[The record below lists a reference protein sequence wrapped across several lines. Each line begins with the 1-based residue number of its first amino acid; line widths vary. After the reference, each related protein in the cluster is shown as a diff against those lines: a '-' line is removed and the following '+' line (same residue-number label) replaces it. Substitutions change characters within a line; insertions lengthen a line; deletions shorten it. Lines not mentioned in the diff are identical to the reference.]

1 MKPFKLSI
9 RSKSLVVTS
18 LGVRFILLM
27 MAIGIAAINTGNNLL
42 YLILA
47 MMLSLMVISGVLSEA
62 CLYHLR
68 YRRELPEFIYAGQ
81 PARMTFVVYN
91 DKKIIPSFSLLIKDS
106 LEGYSEGVTKDKYF
120 FKLRP
125 ASFQERIY
133 PLFFSQRGVYPLRG
147 VSFSTRFPFG
157 IFLKIK
163 EEEEK
168 VKSEIIV
175 FPRIFKVFPP
185 VQKGNLTGAHFSLR
199 KGHGVSLYQ
208 FRSYFPG
215 DDARSI
221 HWKTSAKKQ
230 KLIVR
235 EYEEEDERKISIG
248 ISNSPAAPPSQEDLN
263 RFEKGIELA
272 ASYASY
278 YLKEGFQLSFFT
290 DQASL
295 PLGKGALHLKEILIL
310 LSSLKVDHRPERLF
324 QRRERGDLPVILIS
338 PLQAVRAGLHHYAK
352 VFQPEEIDRM
362 PYWSRS

>member
-1 MKPFKLSI
+1 MKPLKLSI
-9 RSKSLVVTS
+9 RSKSLVITS
-18 LGVRFILLM
+18 LGIRFILLM

-81 PARMTFVVYN
+81 PGRMAFVVHN

-106 LEGYSEGVTKDKYF
+106 LEGYSEGITKDKYF
-120 FKLRP
+120 FKLPPDSSHKRTCP
-125 ASFQERIY
+125 I
-133 PLFFSQRGVYPLRG
+133 FFSQRGVYPLRG

-163 EEEEK
+163 EEEENP
-168 VKSEIIV
+168 KSEIIV
-175 FPRIFKVFPP
+175 FPRIFKVSPP
-185 VQKGNLTGAHFSLR
+185 IKKGNLIGAHFSLR

-235 EYEEEDERKISIG
+235 EHEEEDERKISIG
-248 ISNSPAAPPSQEDLN
+248 ISNSPAVPPSPEDLS

-278 YLKEGFQLSFFT
+278 YLKAGFQLSFFT
-290 DQASL
+290 DQVAL
-295 PLGKGALHLKEILIL
+295 PLEKGALHLRAILTL
-310 LSSLKVDHRPERLF
+310 LSSLKVDPQSERLL
-324 QRRERGDLPVILIS
+324 QRRKREGLPVILIS
-338 PLQAVRAGLHHYAK
+338 PLQGVRTGLHHYAK
-352 VFQPEEIDRM
+352 VFQPDEIDRL
-362 PYWSRS
+362 PYWSQS

>member
-9 RSKSLVVTS
+9 KSKSLVVTT

-47 MMLSLMVISGVLSEA
+47 MMLSLMVISGILSEA
-62 CLYHLR
+62 CLYRLR
-68 YRRELPEFIYAGQ
+68 YKRELPEFIYAGQ
-81 PARMTFVVYN
+81 PARMAFFVYN
-91 DKKIIPSFSLLIKDS
+91 DKRIIPSFSLLIKDS
-106 LEGYSEGVTKDKYF
+106 LEGHSEGITKDKYF
-120 FKLRP
+120 FKLPP
-125 ASFQERIY
+125 ASSHKRTCPI
-133 PLFFSQRGVYPLRG
+133 FFSQRGVYPLRG

-168 VKSEIIV
+168 PKSEIIV
-175 FPRIFKVFPP
+175 FPRIFKVSPP
-185 VQKGNLTGAHFSLR
+185 VQKGDLIGAHSSLR

-208 FRSYFPG
+208 FRPYTPG

-235 EYEEEDERKISIG
+235 EYEEDDERKISLG
-248 ISNSPAAPPSQEDLN
+248 ISNSLSAPPSQEDLI
-263 RFEKGIELA
+263 RFEKGVELA

-278 YLKEGFQLSFFT
+278 YLLAGFQLSFFT
-290 DQASL
+290 DHEVL
-295 PLGKGALHLKEILIL
+295 PLEKGTLYLKEILTL
-310 LSSLKVDHRPERLF
+310 LSSLKVDRRPELLLHRKGS
-324 QRRERGDLPVILIS
+324 EGLPVILIS
-338 PLQAVRAGLHHYAK
+338 PLQGVRTDLHYYAK
-352 VFQPEEIDRM
+352 VFQPDEIDRLS
-362 PYWSRS
+362 YWGRP